1 MTGPAPQ
8 QTDTQTEEKPA
19 APETGQPDLF
29 LHPDDLEL
37 AELER
42 LAAEEE
48 KAAPVEVEQEPPPPP
63 EPEPQPQP
71 QPMIPKARLD
81 EVLRQGG
88 ELQTKLDELA
98 RHNAYLAGQL
108 EVLGKG
114 QQPGQPAPSQPALDP
129 VAEVRA
135 KLKALGARY
144 DAGEVSME
152 ELLIEREALDE
163 EARQARAEA
172 SRPDPAQ
179 EAARVSRDPV
189 VLEATARMEAANPWF
204 ANIPQPLV
212 QGMLVTTARDMLAER
227 GVELTSDA
235 RSTLILRQAVIDVA
249 RMAGMD
255 LKYGGGQQAA
265 PPASDQASLGRSPS
279 GVTPQE
285 RQAKV
290 DLQNRLPPNTARV
303 GTSQQIDP
311 MSPERLAEM
320 SDSDLAALPASV
332 LDRLAAGS
340 AR

>member
-8 QTDTQTEEKPA
+8 QTDTQVEEKPSV
-19 APETGQPDLF
+19 PEPAQPGPF

-48 KAAPVEVEQEPPPPP
+48 AAP
-63 EPEPQPQP
+63 EPEAPPVVEEQPQPQPQPQQP

-114 QQPGQPAPSQPALDP
+114 VQPQQGQQPAPDP
-129 VAEVRA
+129 VAEVKAR
-135 KLKALGARY
+135 LFALGDKY
-144 DAGEVSME
+144 DAGELSM
-152 ELLIEREALDE
+152 REFLEQRDALDAE
-163 EARQARAEA
+163 LSQAKADA
-172 SRPDPAQ
+172 SRPDPA
-179 EAARVSRDPV
+179 EAAVRVSRDPV

-212 QGMLVTTARDMLAER
+212 QGMLVNTARDMLAER
-227 GVELTSDA
+227 GVELTNDA

-255 LKYGGGQQAA
+255 LKYGGGAQEA
-265 PPASDQASLGRSPS
+265 PPPVS
-279 GVTPQE
+279 GVTASE

>member
-1 MTGPAPQ
+1 MTGPTPEPQ
-8 QTDTQTEEKPA
+8 VEEKPQTTPQEP
-19 APETGQPDLF
+19 APPDLF

-48 KAAPVEVEQEPPPPP
+48 KSAPVEEEPQPPP

-88 ELQTKLDELA
+88 ELQQKLDELA

-108 EVLGKG
+108 ETYGR
-114 QQPGQPAPSQPALDP
+114 QQPQQPQAPLDP
-129 VAEVRA
+129 VEQVKV

-152 ELLIEREALDE
+152 ELLVEREALDE
-163 EARQARAEA
+163 EARQARIEA

-179 EAARVSRDPV
+179 EAARVSRDPIV
-189 VLEATARMEAANPWF
+189 TEATARMEAANPWF
-204 ANIPQPLV
+204 AKIPQPLV
-212 QGMLVTTARDMLAER
+212 QGMLVNTARDMLAER

-249 RMAGMD
+249 KMVGLD
-255 LKYGGGQQAA
+255 LKYGGAPQPQAQ
-265 PPASDQASLGRSPS
+265 PQPQPN
-279 GVTPQE
+279 GVTPAE
-285 RQAKV
+285 RQAKL
-290 DLQNRLPPNTARV
+290 DLQQRLPPNTARI
-303 GTSQQIDP
+303 GTSQQIDT
-311 MSPERLAEM
+311 MSPETLAEM

-332 LDRLAAGS
+332 LDRLAAGT
-340 AR
+340 R